1 MVIQGFLHDIQP
13 RQARPTLELY
23 FDTKDR
29 SSFPRGER
37 VPIVLE
43 LEGICL
49 SGTMNSANSNNPP
62 YVHTNLTLSNGTRR
76 SCTELFLG
84 LGLAEKARL
93 EFELTNLN
101 NLRLRRTIDRGG
113 WRPGGAPDERIAGAI
128 ASDTRSAKS
137 RLPQAS
143 PSISTPFPFDDRDEI
158 LKLAELYWNQI
169 SDGEAAEERAFEEEM
184 RAARKAGFLTKS
196 LFVRLG
202 RWKSV
207 RQTPNYEANDEAN
220 IRAATARAFTATDAR
235 SALSALMRLRGVA
248 LRTASALLHWMLPD
262 RYPILDF
269 RVVGALGKPEP
280 RSYEDVGFYLGI
292 AAEIKLLAQRHG
304 LDLRTMDRALW
315 VWQKLQTR
323 YAR

>member
-1 MVIQGFLHDIQP
+1 M
-13 RQARPTLELY
+13 
-23 FDTKDR
+23 
-29 SSFPRGER
+29 
-37 VPIVLE
+37 
-43 LEGICL
+43 
-49 SGTMNSANSNNPP
+49 
-62 YVHTNLTLSNGTRR
+62 
-76 SCTELFLG
+76 
-84 LGLAEKARL
+84 
-93 EFELTNLN
+93 
-101 NLRLRRTIDRGG
+101 
-113 WRPGGAPDERIAGAI
+113 
-128 ASDTRSAKS
+128 
-137 RLPQAS
+137 
-143 PSISTPFPFDDRDEI
+143 
-158 LKLAELYWNQI
+158 
-169 SDGEAAEERAFEEEM
+169 
-184 RAARKAGFLTKS
+184 
-196 LFVRLG
+196 
-202 RWKSV
+202 